1 MNLKRKIF
9 LVFTVLGLFLCSN
22 WTQAQQNSIKM
33 DALEIMFV
41 TDYDFVY
48 NDRGTG
54 ADANWS
60 MWSPKL
66 PPGFSALGHYAHA
79 SHAKPTT
86 VMIAVRTSNDPTAIA
101 YPKDYQRIYHDGGTG
116 GDQDGSIWMP
126 IAPQGYRALGMVG
139 MNGHGKPPTNAV
151 VCVRTDLTTYAS
163 VGKRLFTDSGSGGDL
178 DLSVYAIQPPN
189 VVQDSKESFV
199 TSGSFAAHASY
210 AALTNSEV
218 CYALKV
224 TLPFQNK
231 QITNTEPKQTSLS
244 RPDKRTDMK
253 LSTIA
258 YIPCISIVDPVFA
271 NNLEGQVRNTPV
283 YTLER
288 YDYYHLQDFNTNDSN
303 DNGSMSFS
311 QTTGMTQEHAT
322 SMSHTFGVSMTRG
335 LEAGAGPVKATMSVT
350 LSYALSQTSSYS
362 TSMMNQQ
369 TLTKQFTVPAHGA
382 GAYYTLSHTYKLKRA
397 NGDVVKTWDLNT
409 TFGHFTAFAPQK
421 QAPPVNNPP
430 VNNPPIVQNPP
441 TQNPGN
447 TNSGNT
453 GSQLQSAIA
462 GTTWAYYY
470 KGNPFDVRFGTSGAI
485 ELLPSWA
492 NVNWRVLN
500 DNQVQLYMHGNTA
513 TMTLNFDYSKNNF
526 TATDWD
532 GSTSTGQRKVNG
544 GSGTIGKTGGKV
556 PVSAVLSL
564 QSGIQAGANG
574 RNRLPINRNDPAAT
588 VQGLLSNPA
597 IYLEVTFSDGTTAG
611 PHDYHTDFADNVI
624 FDDTSADPND
634 LIEISW
640 WDKDYDNPA
649 KGKYAAQ
656 LATTGKGVGNAYLK
670 VSFKN
675 APSVQA
681 SVLVE
686 VVSGK

>member
-1 MNLKRKIF
+1 MNLKKIVF
-9 LVFTVLGLFLCSN
+9 FNLFVLVLLLTHFN
-22 WTQAQQNSIKM
+22 IHAQQRSIKM

-54 ADANWS
+54 ASTNWS

-66 PPGFSALGHYAHA
+66 PPGYSSLGHYAHA

-86 VMIAVRTSNDPTAIA
+86 VMIAVRAGNDPSAVA
-101 YPKDYQRIYHDGGTG
+101 YPKDYQRIYHDAGTG

-126 IAPQGYRALGMVG
+126 VAPQGYRALGTVG
-139 MNGHGKPPTNAV
+139 MNGHGKPSPSAV
-151 VCVRTDLTTYAS
+151 VCVRNDLTTYAS

-178 DLSVYAIQPPN
+178 DLGVYAIKPPN

-224 TLPFQNK
+224 TLPYKNK
-231 QITNTEPKQTSLS
+231 NITNTEPKQVNLK
-244 RPDKRTDMK
+244 RPAKHTDKK
-253 LSTIA
+253 LSTVA

-271 NNLEGQVRNTPV
+271 NNLAGQVRNTPI

-288 YDYYHLQDFNTNDSN
+288 YDYYHLQDFNTNDSE
-303 DNGSMSFS
+303 DKGSMSFS
-311 QTTGMTQEHAT
+311 QTTGMTKEHSS

-335 LEAGAGPVKATMSVT
+335 IEAGAGPVKATASVT

-369 TLTKQFTVPAHGA
+369 TLTKQFSVPAHGA

-397 NGDVVKTWDLNT
+397 NGDVVKSWDLNT
-409 TFGHFTAFAPQK
+409 TFGHFTAFAPPKNNAPVQK
-421 QAPPVNNPP
+421 PPV
-430 VNNPPIVQNPP
+430 VQNPP
-441 TQNPGN
+441 NNGGN
-447 TNSGNT
+447 NNVGNL
-453 GSQLQSAIA
+453 GSQLQNSIA
-462 GTTWAYYY
+462 GTTWNYYY
-470 KGNPFDVRFGTSGAI
+470 NGNPFEVRFGKSGTM

-500 DNQVQLYMHGNTA
+500 DNQVQLYMHGNRN
-513 TMTLNFDYSKNNF
+513 TMMLNFDYSKNNF

-532 GSTSTGQRKVNG
+532 GSASTGQRKANSG
-544 GSGTIGKTGGKV
+544 GNTGGITKSGKV
-556 PVSAVLSL
+556 PVSAELSL
-564 QSGIQAGANG
+564 QSGIQQGANG
-574 RNRLPINRNDPAAT
+574 LNRLAINRNDPAHT
-588 VQGLLSNPA
+588 VRKLMLNPA
-597 IYLEVTFSDGTTAG
+597 IYLDVTFSDGTTIEF
-611 PHDYHTDFADNVI
+611 PDYQTKFADNVI
-624 FDDTSADPND
+624 FDDTSGDPND

-640 WDKDYDNPA
+640 WNQDSGN
-649 KGKYAAQ
+649 GKYAAQ
-656 LATTGKGVGNAYLK
+656 LMSTGKGVGTAYLK
-670 VSFKN
+670 VSFKD
-675 APSVQA
+675 APNVVSQVK
-681 SVLVE
+681 VE
-686 VVSGK
+686 VVSGR